1 MWLNLGPV
9 VILDDIWAL
18 IGRRAF
24 LASGSCRERRRCCS
38 SLSLSRSAL
47 SSPSLLSL
55 LLPSR
60 RSELD
65 CVRNARTHARIASC
79 YRLYF
84 PSVLMIFLFPSFIN
98 LLRLSFVSEIDPG
111 EKELCNNQSEAA
123 CLELLSLFFPFLL
136 FWVSGS
142 LLEAQYWSSVQAHE
156 CKKLAYHQCR
166 FCSFSGTAWRI
177 AFFDWIGYWVMWI
190 PIFHLLP
197 DDSAFGYWQKHWWK
211 ISGGC
216 EVDGHIGL

>member
-1 MWLNLGPV
+1 MSPYLDNEFLLVATTSLEMFFLNLLYCLTSSQMWLNLGPV

-24 LASGSCRERRRCCS
+24 LASGSCRERGRCCS

-98 LLRLSFVSEIDPG
+98 LLGLSFVSEIDPG
-111 EKELCNNQSEAA
+111 EKELCNNQSQAA
-123 CLELLSLFFPFLL
+123 CLELLSLCFPF
-136 FWVSGS
+136 FWFWFSGS
-142 LLEAQYWSSVQAHE
+142 FLEEQY
-156 CKKLAYHQCR
+156 
-166 FCSFSGTAWRI
+166 
-177 AFFDWIGYWVMWI
+177 
-190 PIFHLLP
+190 
-197 DDSAFGYWQKHWWK
+197 
-211 ISGGC
+211 
-216 EVDGHIGL
+216 